1 MNKIKIIKAT
11 REKIPDIV
19 FLNSFVQKT
28 HAEHYPDVFKSL
40 GNHEEVTR
48 FFEFILSKEQNYVL
62 LAYRAHMPVGYLW
75 AAFEQKPENPF
86 KFKQTQVYIHQIS
99 VHDQY
104 RRQGI
109 GNALFRKLERVAKE
123 KGINQF
129 ALDTWAFNNNA
140 KRFFQ
145 KLGFVTYNLNMWRK
159 V

>member
-11 REKIPDIV
+11 REKTPDIV

-48 FFEFILSKEQNYVL
+48 FFEFILSEEKNCVL
-62 LAYRAHMPVGYLW
+62 LAYDKNIPVGYLW
-75 AAFEQKPENPF
+75 VAFEQKPENPF
-86 KFKQTQVYIHQIS
+86 KFKQTQAYIHQIS

-109 GNALFRKLERVAKE
+109 GHALFRKLERLAKE

-129 ALDTWAFNNNA
+129 ALDTWAFNRNA
-140 KRFFQ
+140 QRFFK
-145 KLGFVTYNLNMWRK
+145 KLGFTTYSLNMWRK